1 MTAAAVAA
9 SVPPKAAPHRSPED
23 AGIPSDSPAPIAARL
38 DRRVLLGVLLMCT
51 ASTIF
56 PVMNGLVQVLSRT
69 YPSEQLIWARVL
81 SHLLIVLAILVP
93 REGWA
98 VVVPKRPGA
107 QMLRSCLLLGSTT
120 LFFFGVKE
128 VPLAKAACISLMAPF
143 FVTLLAWPM
152 LGERIRPLR
161 LAAVILGF
169 CGVVVVIQPGG
180 AVFQWAALLIVGSAL
195 CYAVYQIYT
204 RSVAGQDRPE
214 TSVIWS
220 ALVGSVV
227 FTLVV
232 PFVWVAPLGLADAL
246 LMAALG
252 AMGAAGHYCVA
263 RAMTYAQA
271 NVLSPF
277 QYWQIIGSVLVG
289 YVVSGLFPE
298 PHVWLGAA
306 IIVAAGVTIAL
317 TAARR
322 AR

>member
-1 MTAAAVAA
+1 MTATPAAA
-9 SVPPKAAPHRSPED
+9 SLRAEPSAWLAED
-23 AGIPSDSPAPIAARL
+23 AGISSDTTTPRL
-38 DRRVLLGVLLMCT
+38 DRRVLLGILLMCA

-56 PVMNGLVQVLSRT
+56 PVMNGMVQVLSRH

-81 SHLLIVLAILVP
+81 SHLLIVLVLLVP

-98 VVVPKRPGA
+98 IVVPKRPGA

-161 LAAVILGF
+161 LAAVVLGF

-232 PFVWVAPLGLADAL
+232 PFVWVTPGLLDAA
-246 LMAALG
+246 LMAMLG

-306 IIVAAGVTIAL
+306 IIVAAGLIIAL
-317 TAARR
+317 TAARGVR
-322 AR
+322 

>member
-1 MTAAAVAA
+1 MVGAAGTI
-9 SVPPKAAPHRSPED
+9 PCPED
-23 AGIPSDSPAPIAARL
+23 AGISETRTTATAPGL

-56 PVMNGLVQVLSRT
+56 PVMNGLVQVLSRY

-98 VVVPKRPGA
+98 IIVPKRPMA
-107 QMLRSCLLLGSTT
+107 QFLRSCLLLGSTT

-128 VPLAKAACISLMAPF
+128 VPLAKAACISLMSPF

-152 LGERIRPLR
+152 LGERIRVLR
-161 LAAVILGF
+161 LAAVVLGF
-169 CGVVVVIQPGG
+169 LGVIVVIQPGG

-195 CYAVYQIYT
+195 CYALYQVYT
-204 RSVAGQDRPE
+204 RGVAGQDRPE

-232 PFVWVAPLGLADAL
+232 PIVWVTPSLVDAL

-306 IIVAAGVTIAL
+306 IIVAAGLIIAL

-322 AR
+322 GKA

>member
-1 MTAAAVAA
+1 M
-9 SVPPKAAPHRSPED
+9 
-23 AGIPSDSPAPIAARL
+23 
-38 DRRVLLGVLLMCT
+38 LLGVVLMCT

-56 PVMNGLVQVLSRT
+56 PVMNGTVQVLSRS

-81 SHLLIVLAILVP
+81 AHLLIVLAILVP

-98 VVVPKRPGA
+98 IVVPKRPGA
-107 QMLRSCLLLGSTT
+107 QLLRSCLLLASTT
-120 LFFFGVKE
+120 FFFFGVKD

-161 LAAVILGF
+161 LGAVILGF
-169 CGVVVVIQPGG
+169 LGVLVVIRPGA
-180 AVFQWAALLIVGSAL
+180 AVFQWASLLIVGSAL

-220 ALVGSVV
+220 ALVGAVV
-227 FTLVV
+227 FSLVV
-232 PFVWVAPLGLADAL
+232 PFVWVAPARWWDPL

-289 YVVSGLFPE
+289 YAVSGLFPE

-306 IIVAAGVTIAL
+306 IIVAAGLIIAL

-322 AR
+322 QG

>member
-1 MTAAAVAA
+1 MPSEGPGPGPVPGAARAA
-9 SVPPKAAPHRSPED
+9 S
-23 AGIPSDSPAPIAARL
+23 L

-56 PVMNGLVQVLSRT
+56 PVMNGLVQVLSRH

-81 SHLLIVLAILVP
+81 AHLLIVLAILVP
-93 REGWA
+93 REGPRI
-98 VVVPKRPGA
+98 VVPRRPGA
-107 QMLRSCLLLGSTT
+107 QLLRSCLLLGSTT
-120 LFFFGVKE
+120 LFFFGVKD

-143 FVTLLAWPM
+143 YVTLLAWPM

-161 LAAVILGF
+161 LGAVILGF
-169 CGVVVVIQPGG
+169 AGVVVVIRPGA
-180 AVFQWAALLIVGSAL
+180 AVFQWASLLIVGSAL
-195 CYAVYQIYT
+195 CYALYQVYT

-220 ALVGSVV
+220 ALVGSAV
-227 FTLVV
+227 FSLVV
-232 PFVWVAPLGLADAL
+232 PFAWVAPRSALDAA
-246 LMAALG
+246 LMCALG

-289 YVVSGLFPE
+289 YAVSGLLPE

-306 IIVAAGVTIAL
+306 IIVAAGLVIAL
-317 TAARR
+317 TAARGGR
-322 AR
+322 PA

>member
-1 MTAAAVAA
+1 MTT
-9 SVPPKAAPHRSPED
+9 PP
-23 AGIPSDSPAPIAARL
+23 AGL
-38 DRRVLLGVLLMCT
+38 DRRVLFGVLLMCT

-56 PVMNGLVQVLSRT
+56 PVMNGLVQVLSRS
-69 YPSEQLIWARVL
+69 YPSEQLIWARTTA
-81 SHLLIVLAILVP
+81 HLLIVLALLLPRYGVALVIP
-93 REGWA
+93 R
-98 VVVPKRPGA
+98 RPGA
-107 QMLRSCLLLGSTT
+107 QILRSCLLLGSTA
-120 LFFFGVKE
+120 LFFFGVKDI
-128 VPLAKAACISLMAPF
+128 PLAKAACISLMAPF

-152 LGERIRPLR
+152 LGERIRAMR
-161 LAAVILGF
+161 LAAVLLGF
-169 CGVVVVIQPGG
+169 LGVIVVIRPGA
-180 AVFQWAALLIVGSAL
+180 AVFQPASLLIVGSAL

-214 TSVIWS
+214 TSVVYS

-227 FTLVV
+227 MSLVV
-232 PFVWVAPLGLADAL
+232 PFVWIMPHSAADVA

-289 YVVSGLFPE
+289 YAVSGLFPE

-306 IIVAAGVTIAL
+306 IIVGAGVTIAL
-317 TAARR
+317 TAARSR
-322 AR
+322 IG